1 MESLKYSNVITR
13 WTDRLCV
20 VHSHGW
26 DTSDL
31 GVFSYRCKVVQG
43 EVSIIQ
49 CIDHNAKPGFL
60 YELEGVKET
69 FFLLFLTFFS

>member
-1 MESLKYSNVITR
+1 MQSLKYLNVTTR

-20 VHSHGW
+20 VHSHGR

-31 GVFSYRCKVVQG
+31 GVFPNRCKMVQR

-49 CIDHNAKPGFL
+49 CINHNAEPGFL
-60 YELEGVKET
+60 YESEGVKET
-69 FFLLFLTFFS
+69 FFLLFLIFFS

>member
-20 VHSHGW
+20 VHNHGW

-43 EVSIIQ
+43 EVSIK
-49 CIDHNAKPGFL
+49 CINHNAKPGFF